1 MPGILVIGEISGGR
15 LLPASLE
22 AAATGAALA
31 KSFGEP
37 LYGALMGQAGN
48 VLNGATEAFAAGF
61 ATLYVVEHASLQNY
75 TAHAHNGAAQAVV
88 SACKPSVL
96 MAPHTLRAR
105 EWAPSLAAALDTGLV
120 LDCTGL
126 ATGGPDGADLVALK
140 PVLGGGV
147 VAEFVVRGTPTAP
160 RMITLRSGAS
170 ARAESAPNTQVER
183 VAFEPASNDRVVLLE
198 EIAAQASSG
207 PKVSDAKIVVS
218 GGRGLGGP
226 DNWHYI
232 EEAAAALGAAVG
244 CSRPVADSGWV
255 NSSHQV
261 GLSGNSV
268 NAELY
273 MAVGISGAVQ
283 HLAGINSSA
292 VVAAINT
299 DAQADIFTRANYGVA
314 GDYKEVLPAFVERVR
329 QLKA

>member
-1 MPGILVIGEISGGR
+1 MPGILVIGEVAGGR

-22 AAATGAALA
+22 AAAAGAALA

-37 LYGALMGQAGN
+37 LFGALMGDVGGA
-48 VLNGATEAFAAGF
+48 LDSATEAFVAGF
-61 ATLYVVEHASLQNY
+61 ATLYLVEHASLHSY
-75 TAHAHNGAAQAVV
+75 TAHAHASAAQAVIN
-88 SACKPSVL
+88 AAGPSVVIC
-96 MAPHTLRAR
+96 PHTLRAR
-105 EWAPSLAAALDTGLV
+105 EWVPCLAAAIDTGLIM
-120 LDCTGL
+120 DCTGV
-126 ATGGPDGADLVALK
+126 AADGADLVAHK

-147 VAEFVVRGTPTAP
+147 VGEFVIRAKPIAP
-160 RMITLRSGAS
+160 RIVTLRSGAS
-170 ARAESAPNTQVER
+170 ARAADAPNAKVER
-183 VAFEPASNDRVVLLE
+183 LPFEATANDRVTLLE
-198 EIAAQASSG
+198 EIAAQTSSG
-207 PKVSDAKIVVS
+207 PKISDAKIVVS
-218 GGRGLGGP
+218 GGRGLGSP
-226 DNWHYI
+226 DNWHHI
-232 EEAAAALGAAVG
+232 EAAASALGAAVG

-261 GLSGNSV
+261 GLSGNSI

-273 MAVGISGAVQ
+273 VAIGISGAVQ

-329 QLKA
+329 QLKG